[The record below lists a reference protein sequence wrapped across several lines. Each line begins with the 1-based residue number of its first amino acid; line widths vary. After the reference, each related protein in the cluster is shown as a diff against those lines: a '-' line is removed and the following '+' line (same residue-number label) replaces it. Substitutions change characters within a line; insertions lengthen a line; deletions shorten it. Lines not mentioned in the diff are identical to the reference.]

1 MNCLYRILKSI
12 CWCKRYI
19 DGYFEVEVRTPTV
32 SVSKLPW
39 LWVGAELTD
48 DSIVTLTE
56 DINLVVQPGDVV
68 TAKYLKAYTELS
80 NVKRWLYLNSQTLTE
95 EEIPPQGLVIENDSK

>member
-12 CWCKRYI
+12 CRCKRYL

-39 LWVGAELTD
+39 LWIGAELQND
-48 DSIVTLTE
+48 EIITLTE
-56 DINLVVQPGDVV
+56 DINLVVQPGDIV
-68 TAKYLKAYTELS
+68 TDKYLKAYTELH
-80 NVKRWLYLNSQTLTE
+80 NVKRWLYLNCETLKE
-95 EEIPPQGLVIENDSK
+95 EEIPPHGLVIENDTQ